1 MQDSNQE
8 PSEDDGEKTVDEN
21 SDEVSPKD
29 EEVIKRGKGKPKI
42 VIDKYIISCQNMF

>member
-21 SDEVSPKD
+21 SDESPKD